1 MISCSCE
8 MHTACTKLCI
18 PRVPRRILRD
28 YCRKC
33 LKKMSRCNGTT
44 KAGNRCS
51 ITITSVLTNDRGRL
65 VCEPLRRGSDFC
77 LLHSKPFLS
86 KPASTNASDA
96 VVLFVDIES
105 TGVDISR
112 DRKTSHYGRI
122 TFANS

>member
-1 MISCSCE
+1 
-8 MHTACTKLCI
+8 MHTACTQLCI
-18 PRVPRRILRD
+18 PRILCD

-86 KPASTNASDA
+86 KPTSTNASDA
-96 VVLFVDIES
+96 VVLFVDLES
-105 TGVDISR
+105 TGVDISQ
-112 DRKTSHYGRI
+112 DRICELAATHAPS
-122 TFANS
+122 N